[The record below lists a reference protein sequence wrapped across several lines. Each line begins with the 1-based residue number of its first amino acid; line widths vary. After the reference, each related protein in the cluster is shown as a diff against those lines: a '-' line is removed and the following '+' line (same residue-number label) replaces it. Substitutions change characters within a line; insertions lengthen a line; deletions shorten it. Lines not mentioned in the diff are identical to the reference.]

1 MQLQFIKPY
10 GANWQIYVNAENGS
24 IIDSYNAVTDAD
36 SPQKGYGYGVLGD
49 RKELNTTFDSVKRK
63 YYLKRHNKAY
73 EWRLY

>member
-36 SPQKGYGYGVLGD
+36 SPQKVMDMEY
-49 RKELNTTFDSVKRK
+49 
-63 YYLKRHNKAY
+63 
-73 EWRLY
+73 